1 MTWPAVILVAALTFL
16 VCFLADKGFSKLF
29 RGKKQH
35 ASGLSVRLDRAY
47 GAGGLVVMVLGVA
60 ALLTWQSWLLIV
72 GGIILMATGAVLLGY
87 YLTFGVYYD
96 QDTFLL
102 TTFGKKDTVYRFAD
116 IRSQRLYTAAGGT
129 IIELYLTDGRVLQL
143 QSRMKGVYPF
153 LDAAFDGWL
162 RQTGRKKEDCPFY
175 DPDNSCWFPKEE
187 A

>member
-72 GGIILMATGAVLLGY
+72 GGIILMTTGAVLLGY

-129 IIELYLTDGRVLQL
+129 SGTI
-143 QSRMKGVYPF
+143 
-153 LDAAFDGWL
+153 
-162 RQTGRKKEDCPFY
+162 
-175 DPDNSCWFPKEE
+175 
-187 A
+187 

>member
-47 GAGGLVVMVLGVA
+47 GAGGLVVMVLGIA

-72 GGIILMATGAVLLGY
+72 GGIILIATGAALLGY

-96 QDTFLL
+96 QT
-102 TTFGKKDTVYRFAD
+102 
-116 IRSQRLYTAAGGT
+116 
-129 IIELYLTDGRVLQL
+129 
-143 QSRMKGVYPF
+143 PF
-153 LDAAFDGWL
+153 
-162 RQTGRKKEDCPFY
+162 C
-175 DPDNSCWFPKEE
+175 
-187 A
+187 